1 MNRQLE
7 LAGRGRRLT
16 ATLIDAILVPSL
28 SVVLIMIAGVLE
40 DAEDYATNWWM
51 LWVLLLAIASYLI
64 LNGYWLWQSGQTVGK
79 RLLGIAITGTASV
92 DDTNDEFIPAPLWRL
107 IALRALFFPLLFLI
121 VIPWVMLIPIVD
133 QLFIFGKGRR
143 CLHDLI
149 AGTQVVRLPPKKRNA
164 N

>member
-1 MNRQLE
+1 MSKPME

-28 SVVLIMIAGVLE
+28 SIVLIMIAGVLE
-40 DAEDYATNWWM
+40 DAEDYATSWWM
-51 LWVLLLAIASYLI
+51 LWVLLLAIVSYLI
-64 LNGYWLWQSGQTVGK
+64 LNGYGLWQSGQTVGK
-79 RLLGIAITGTASV
+79 RLLGIAITRTKSAE
-92 DDTNDEFIPAPLWRL
+92 DTNDEFVPAPLWRL

-133 QLFIFGKGRR
+133 QLLIFGKDRR